1 MKRLIIGLTGGIC
14 AGKSAA
20 EDCFKKI
27 SNTKCINT
35 DNISKE
41 ILTNNKEVI
50 RSIINKFPE
59 TRINKE
65 QINRPKLKEIIFNK
79 KCNRIWLNNMV
90 HPLVYEKIHKYIK
103 ENQENNI
110 VISIPLL
117 ANSDIVKI
125 FDRILLI
132 DAKLENRIK
141 RITERDGI
149 AEKEAIK
156 IINSQPTRKEN
167 LKIAH
172 DVLINDGT
180 KIELEDKVKKINKK
194 YLLMVNKT

>member
-1 MKRLIIGLTGGIC
+1 MNRLIIGLTGGIC

-20 EDCFKKI
+20 EDCFKKLK
-27 SNTKCINT
+27 NTKCINT
-35 DNISKE
+35 DNVSKE

-50 RSIINKFPE
+50 RSIIKKFPE
-59 TRINKE
+59 AEIKKE

-79 KCNRIWLNNMV
+79 KCNRIWINNIM
-90 HPLVYEKIHKYIK
+90 HPLIYEKIYQHIK
-103 ENQENNI
+103 ENQEKNI
-110 VISIPLL
+110 IVSIPLL
-117 ANSDIVKI
+117 ANTDIINI
-125 FDRILLI
+125 FDRIILI
-132 DAKLENRIK
+132 DAKLENRIQ
-141 RITERDGI
+141 RIIKRDGI
-149 AEKEAIK
+149 TETEAIK
-156 IINSQPTRKEN
+156 IINSQPTRQEN